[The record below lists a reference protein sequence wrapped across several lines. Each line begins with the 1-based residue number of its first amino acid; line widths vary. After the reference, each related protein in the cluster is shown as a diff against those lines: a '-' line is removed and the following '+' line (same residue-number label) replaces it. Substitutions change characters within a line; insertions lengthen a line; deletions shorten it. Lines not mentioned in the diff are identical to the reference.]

1 MIKESFD
8 INEIIGIK
16 LTEEKVN
23 GNHEWVDAVPEKR
36 IFFGMIKT
44 RSATPEGFLDLCSWE
59 DAIYTPEELVG
70 YGYKVHLYEDKSKNC
85 VTKKPHVKIYLS
97 HDLTVDKVFETNQEA
112 QAWIEELKS
121 ASGKTFETV
130 VH

>member
-16 LTEEKVN
+16 LTEETESMSY
-23 GNHEWVDAVPEKR
+23 EWVDAVPEKR
-36 IFFGMIKT
+36 IFFGLIKT
-44 RSATPEGFLDLCSWE
+44 KSATPAGFLDLCSWK
-59 DAIYTPEELVG
+59 DAIYSAEELEA
-70 YGYKVHLYEDKSKNC
+70 YGYKVYTTDERISSRVC
-85 VTKKPHVKIYLS
+85 RKPHVKIYLS
-97 HDLTVDKVFETNQEA
+97 HELTVEKVFETNQEA

-121 ASGKTFETV
+121 TSGKTFETV